1 MKNKTIIL
9 AYSGGLDTSF
19 CLKRLSSDGFDVHA
33 ILVNTGGFD
42 KSELN
47 NIKKQAIQLGASK
60 FVSIDA
66 KKKFYNK
73 IIKFLIFGNV
83 LKNNSYP
90 LSVSS
95 ERIIQAIEIMNYSK
109 KNNIN
114 LDIDGANEIAKRS
127 RGTPRIAGRLLS
139 RVRDFALVNEK
150 NNIDKIEA
158 DKALSKLNI
167 DDHGLD
173 LIDSNYL
180 QILAEKYIKENN

>member
-42 KSELN
+42 KSELI
-47 NIKKQAIQLGASK
+47 NIKKQAIELGASK

-66 KKKFYNK
+66 KKQFYNK

-95 ERIIQAIEIMNYSK
+95 ERIIQAIEIF
-109 KNNIN
+109 
-114 LDIDGANEIAKRS
+114 E
-127 RGTPRIAGRLLS
+127 PRIQ
-139 RVRDFALVNEK
+139 V
-150 NNIDKIEA
+150 
-158 DKALSKLNI
+158 LNI
-167 DDHGLD
+167 DTNLRD
-173 LIDSNYL
+173 DSH
-180 QILAEKYIKENN
+180 EIKVTVTFKMINTSETISTQVNLTRLR

>member
-42 KSELN
+42 KSELI
-47 NIKKQAIQLGASK
+47 NIKKQPIELGASK

-114 LDIDGANEIAKRS
+114 PIAHGSTGAGNDQVRFDSIFQILNPNIKII
-127 RGTPRIAGRLLS
+127 TPI
-139 RVRDFALVNEK
+139 RD
-150 NNIDKIEA
+150 NNISRKQEI
-158 DKALSKLNI
+158 S
-167 DDHGLD
+167 
-173 LIDSNYL
+173 
-180 QILAEKYIKENN
+180 

>member
-42 KSELN
+42 KSELI
-47 NIKKQAIQLGASK
+47 NIKKQAIELGASK
-60 FVSIDA
+60 FISIDA
-66 KKKFYNK
+66 KKQFYNK

-109 KNNIN
+109 KI
-114 LDIDGANEIAKRS
+114 I
-127 RGTPRIAGRLLS
+127 
-139 RVRDFALVNEK
+139 
-150 NNIDKIEA
+150 
-158 DKALSKLNI
+158 
-167 DDHGLD
+167 
-173 LIDSNYL
+173 
-180 QILAEKYIKENN
+180 

>member
-114 LDIDGANEIAKRS
+114 TIAHGSTGAGNDQVRFDSIFQ
-127 RGTPRIAGRLLS
+127 IAGLS
-139 RVRDFALVNEK
+139 QIFKFPGKFN
-150 NNIDKIEA
+150 
-158 DKALSKLNI
+158 
-167 DDHGLD
+167 
-173 LIDSNYL
+173 L
-180 QILAEKYIKENN
+180 QIWKKMVAVSNFQIPRRFPTNFDRN